1 MAYKPKCT
9 DIEEGDEQVKAD
21 ALRIGQYK
29 NGEFPNSSEEFASR
43 IFYTVFMGS
52 ENRYRA
58 SLLFFQFH

>member
-1 MAYKPKCT
+1 VAYKLKFT

-29 NGEFPNSSEEFASR
+29 NGEFPNDSQEFANR

-52 ENRYRA
+52 ENR
-58 SLLFFQFH
+58 